1 VVDTTHATFNIGV
14 DTGGTF
20 TDAFVAD
27 DDGGRWTAKVPTT
40 PHDLTVCFSEAIEAS
55 AEAVGLPRHDLLR
68 RTAVIRFSS
77 TIATNTALTR
87 SGPKLGLL
95 VTAAG
100 TTPGASLMQFIEPD
114 MITGI
119 AEEVSPDGEVLASPS
134 PDEVIAAVRDLL
146 ERGARLLVVCLRH
159 SAVNP
164 ANEAAVGRII
174 NASYPRHYLGAVPTL
189 LSTDVSVIADDADR
203 MAAAVVNGYLHR
215 RLATSLYK
223 AEDELRAA
231 GLARP
236 LLIVTADG
244 SVARVAKT
252 RALATYQSGPAAGVH
267 GAALLARTYRL
278 DAALTADVGGTST
291 DFGLVVAGQPVR
303 RPRVDVGGLEIAQ
316 PSVELHSIA
325 LGGGSVVAVRDG
337 AISIGPDSAG
347 AAPGPACFGL
357 GGSDP
362 TPTDAW
368 LVLGYLDPAN
378 YLGGRRRL
386 FPDLAAGALMRVVGA
401 PLGLSAEEAALA
413 VAEAA
418 VRAAA
423 DGVRQ
428 MLARP
433 AVQAALG
440 SVPAADLALISYG
453 GGGGCLLPA
462 VAAQAG
468 LGPVYLPA
476 LSAVFS
482 AFGVSTFDVQ
492 HAYEARMPAG
502 QLVSGVSVP
511 TTPAN
516 PTNPTNPKIPETSAS
531 PVSPVNLLGLSG
543 LPGPVAALVAAA
555 RRDARGEGFDPDQAQ
570 LAISVVGGDGTV
582 LADGL
587 EPGQVAGAVQRIGLP
602 ADQPVLVRLRATCA
616 VHQPGLPGQAVADGS
631 GPPPASAQTGRR
643 SVLLPGGRR
652 EVPVYARDRLRAGHA
667 VSGPCLIE
675 SGGSTYLIPAGMGGR
690 IDRFGTAV
698 LAPGA

>member
-1 VVDTTHATFNIGV
+1 MIPPDAAQATFNIGV

-20 TDAFVAD
+20 TDAFIAD
-27 DDGGRWTAKVPTT
+27 AAGGHWTVKVPTT
-40 PHDLTVCFSEAIEAS
+40 PHDLTVCFSDAIEAC
-55 AEAVGLPRHDLLR
+55 AQAVGLARHDLLR

-100 TTPGASLMQFIEPD
+100 AAPDAKLLQFIEPD

-119 AEEVSPDGEVLASPS
+119 AEAVSPDGEVLAAPS

-189 LSTDVSVIADDADR
+189 LSTDVSLAASDADR

-215 RLATSLYK
+215 QLATSLYK
-223 AEDELRAA
+223 AEDDLRAC
-231 GLARP
+231 GLTRP

-267 GAALLARTYRL
+267 AGALLAGAYGL
-278 DAALTADVGGTST
+278 GAALTADVGGTST
-291 DFGLVVAGQPVR
+291 DFGLVVAGRPVR
-303 RPRVDVGGLEIAQ
+303 RPRVDVAGLQ
-316 PSVELHSIA
+316 VLLPSVELYSIP
-325 LGGGSVVAVRDG
+325 LGGGSVVSVREGTIAV
-337 AISIGPDSAG
+337 GPASTG

-357 GGSDP
+357 GGTDP

-368 LVLGYLDPAN
+368 LVLGYLDPSN

-386 FPDLAAGALMRVVGA
+386 FPGLAADALMRAVGE

-418 VRAAA
+418 VQAAA
-423 DGVRQ
+423 DGVGQ
-428 MLARP
+428 MLDRP
-433 AVQAALG
+433 AVKDG
-440 SVPAADLALISYG
+440 IGGVSAADLALISYG
-453 GGGGCLLPA
+453 GGGGCLLPS
-462 VAAQAG
+462 VAARAG

-476 LSAVFS
+476 LSPVFS

-502 QLVSGVSVP
+502 YLADG
-511 TTPAN
+511 
-516 PTNPTNPKIPETSAS
+516 
-531 PVSPVNLLGLSG
+531 GLDG
-543 LPGPVAALVAAA
+543 LIAAA
-555 RRDARGEGFDPDQAQ
+555 HRDARGEGFDPGQARM
-570 LAISVVGGDGTV
+570 AVSVSSGDGTV
-582 LADGL
+582 LAEDL
-587 EPGQVAGAVQRIGLP
+587 EPGQVAAAVQRIGLAP
-602 ADQPVLVRLRATCA
+602 DQPVLARLQATCV
-616 VHQPGLPGQAVADGS
+616 VHKPGLPAGPAGTAAPQAGQ
-631 GPPPASAQTGRR
+631 R

-652 EVPVYARDRLRAGHA
+652 EVPVYARDQLRAGHA
-667 VSGPCLIE
+667 ITGPCLIE
-675 SGGSTYLIPAGMGGR
+675 SSGSTCLVPAGMECR
-690 IDRFGTAV
+690 IDHLGTAV

>member
-1 VVDTTHATFNIGV
+1 MAFNIGV

-27 DDGGRWTAKVPTT
+27 DAHGRWTVKVPTT
-40 PHDLTVCFSEAIEAS
+40 PHDLTVCFSDAIEAS
-55 AEAVGLPRHDLLR
+55 AQAVGLARHDLLR

-95 VTAAG
+95 VTAG
-100 TTPGASLMQFIEPD
+100 TTAEAKLLQFIEPD

-119 AEEVSPDGEVLASPS
+119 AEALSPDGEVLATPS

-164 ANEAAVGRII
+164 ANEVAVGRII

-189 LSTDVSVIADDADR
+189 LSTDVSVVADDAER

-223 AEDELRAA
+223 AEDDLRAA

-278 DAALTADVGGTST
+278 GAALTADVGGTST
-291 DFGLVVAGQPVR
+291 DFGLVVAAQPVR

-337 AISIGPDSAG
+337 AISIGPASAG

-386 FPDLAAGALMRVVGA
+386 FPDLAADALVRVVGA

-418 VRAAA
+418 VGAAA
-423 DGVRQ
+423 AGVAQ

-433 AVQAALG
+433 AARAALRG
-440 SVPAADLALISYG
+440 VPAADLALISYG

-462 VAAQAG
+462 VAARSG

-476 LSAVFS
+476 LSPVFS

-492 HAYEARMPAG
+492 HTYEARMPAG
-502 QLVSGVSVP
+502 QLSDG
-511 TTPAN
+511 
-516 PTNPTNPKIPETSAS
+516 
-531 PVSPVNLLGLSG
+531 GLDG
-543 LPGPVAALVAAA
+543 LIAAA

-570 LAISVVGGDGTV
+570 FGLSVLGEDGSV
-582 LADGL
+582 LAENL
-587 EPGQVAGAVQRIGLP
+587 EPAQAGGAAKLLGLAP
-602 ADQPVLVRLRATCA
+602 DQAILARLRATCV
-616 VHQPGLPGQAVADGS
+616 VHKPGLPAAPEGS
-631 GPPPASAQTGRR
+631 ATPQTGRR
-643 SVLLPGGRR
+643 PVLLPGGRG

-667 VSGPCLIE
+667 LSGPCLIE
-675 SGGSTYLIPAGMGGR
+675 SSGSTYLIPAGMGGR
-690 IDRFGTAV
+690 IDQFGTAV
-698 LAPGA
+698 LT